1 MTTLKLTGQHLAFDI
16 GHGLNNT
23 GAGIYDPGA
32 TGGGLQEHKEV
43 ETFVAALAVK
53 ARSLGATTSIS
64 HDRPLRSRKAIA
76 SDDATSWH
84 MNAGGGTGV
93 EVWIPLLAGP
103 KSYSRS
109 DKIGH
114 ALAAALN
121 LPYRGTKRTSHLS
134 VLNTGFDRLV
144 ELDFIDSAKDR
155 AAFANRHDSAI
166 AAFLHIFPDT
176 SPIKPP
182 VIAAPAQP
190 AYNRVV
196 TYPEAFI
203 RLNANTNSKV
213 LATVHK
219 NDRLRAIPGGTLLWA
234 KTTGGYILRTR
245 IRAI

>member
-1 MTTLKLTGQHLAFDI
+1 MRLTGQHLAFDI

-23 GAGIYDPGA
+23 GVGIYDPGA

-64 HDRPLRSRKAIA
+64 HDRPLGSRKAIA
-76 SDDATSWH
+76 SDDATSFH

-121 LPYRGTKRTSHLS
+121 LPYRGTKRTAHLS

-155 AAFANRHDSAI
+155 AAFLNRHESAI

-176 SPIKPP
+176 SPVVTP
-182 VIAAPAQP
+182 APAQP

-196 TYPEAFI
+196 TWASAYI
-203 RLNANTNSKV
+203 RLNPSIHSRV
-213 LATVHK
+213 EETVHK
-219 NDRLRAIPGGTLLWA
+219 DDKLIAIPGGTVLWA
-234 KTTGGYILRTR
+234 KVKDRGFILRSRVKT
-245 IRAI
+245 I